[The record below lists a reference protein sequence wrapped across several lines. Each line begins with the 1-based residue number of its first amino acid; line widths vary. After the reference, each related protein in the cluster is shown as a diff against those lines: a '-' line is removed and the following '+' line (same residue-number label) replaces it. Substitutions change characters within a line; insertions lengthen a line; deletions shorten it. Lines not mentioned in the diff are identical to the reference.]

1 MYVFLDIHLQPAVR
15 VVMAGLVMKL
25 VRDEEGATALEY
37 ALLASLVAG
46 VIFGAVTLL
55 GKEVSRL
62 FDLVYLKMGVR

>member
-1 MYVFLDIHLQPAVR
+1 
-15 VVMAGLVMKL
+15 MAGLVMKL